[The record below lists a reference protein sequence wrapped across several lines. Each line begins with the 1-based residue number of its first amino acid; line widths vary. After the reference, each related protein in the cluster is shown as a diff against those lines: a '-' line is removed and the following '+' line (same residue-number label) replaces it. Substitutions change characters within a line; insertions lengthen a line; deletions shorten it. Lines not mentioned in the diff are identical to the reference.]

1 MAFFHQRIFL
11 WCSILVLCFS
21 MPSFAQNS
29 SEIKI
34 STDSLVNIGREKL
47 ISLSIRIDNNSDQ
60 DFEGHIMPVL
70 PKGFGLVA
78 DQPIKVKVQKKAH
91 TFYPFKFLVLNNADA
106 KTNQM
111 VFQLHDLNN
120 ALRAEVKTSIS
131 MLPLRATELIVLT
144 PSILLK
150 QIGDS
155 LTVNLLIRNAGNQV
169 EELKLIASFP
179 SDNGQGK
186 NVLQKDIKLSPGME
200 QQISFGKII
209 NRELYQLNNFYVNIA
224 GIYKNGELFGNGI
237 AYVQN
242 AAANRQFV
250 SAEMPQNI
258 LNRNLTNQISLSS
271 QNLFSDSQS
280 WQLNGTGATQLGHGI
295 LGFSVDAYQ
304 WNSLANR
311 PLISNTWLN
320 YEGDKKGI
328 TVGNI
333 SENLESFINGR
344 GVKIY
349 TRADEDRHGVEAAFV
364 QKSYNL
370 LGDNLNYGYSAY
382 LKAIVKD
389 TSGHELSS
397 SFIFDYA
404 PLEQSR
410 SILSAN
416 TVSLLNK
423 RNLVM
428 SVNIGGGLSQ
438 DLLNPDDIKPSFALG
453 TNFSGNWQKL
463 NFSSNNFFSTAYY
476 PGIRR
481 GVLQLNERI
490 SRYFGKHN
498 AWLGFSL
505 YNFDPAYQR
514 NIFLFQRNYSL
525 QRMEAGWA
533 IPVKVNLNL
542 TLTASRDQEKSDY
555 NFLQTETNKLT
566 AYRLNES
573 INWHSSDFRQNI
585 FFSMD
590 NGFGQNMNGKTE
602 LQLRL
607 NATWSNSWMNLNA
620 YLQKGSFLLAES
632 YNTGLKEQ
640 EIYRFSI
647 SPSFHQYFFNKKLRA
662 EAGLIFYRD
671 AFFGN
676 NITYTGKADYKI
688 TPKTAFYISSYAYQ
702 YRTSFAN
709 SSFRSLQAGIT
720 QKLPDPRQHIPGK
733 KGNIAILIYKDN
745 NQNGIFDAGDEPANS
760 GTLLVNKI
768 IFIIPA
774 NGTIQY
780 SKVPYGDYSLNMP
793 LQNGYQIMPMHI
805 TIDQKN
811 IKINVPMQKSG
822 NVTGRIAI
830 NFNETRSLQID
841 PSLAGI
847 NILIKG
853 KDGMIRAVK
862 TGEDGDYSVYLPEGD
877 YQAYP
882 DVMHLPEHVYFDG
895 EPTLFT
901 VKSAIATII
910 PTITLK
916 VKEKKIEIK
925 RFKN

>member
-1 MAFFHQRIFL
+1 MASFDPRIFL
-11 WCSILVLCFS
+11 WLSILMLCFS

-29 SEIKI
+29 TECKI
-34 STDSLVNIGREKL
+34 STDSLINIGREKL

-60 DFEGHIMPVL
+60 DFEGHITPVL

-78 DQPIKVKVQKKAH
+78 DQPIKVKVLKKTH
-91 TFYPFKFLVLNNADA
+91 TFYPFKFIVLNNADA
-106 KTNQM
+106 ETSLM

-120 ALRAEVKTSIS
+120 TLRTQFKTSIS
-131 MLPLRATELIVLT
+131 MLPLRATELTVLT

-155 LTVNLLIRNAGNQV
+155 LTVNLLIRNSGNQV

-186 NVLQKDIKLSPGME
+186 NVLQKDIRLSPGTE
-200 QQISFGKII
+200 QQISFRKII
-209 NRELYQLNNFYVNIA
+209 NRELYQLNNFYINIA
-224 GIYKNGELFGNGI
+224 GIYKNGDLFGNGI
-237 AYVQN
+237 TYVQN
-242 AAANRQFV
+242 ASANRQFV
-250 SAEMPQNI
+250 NAEIPQDI
-258 LNRNLTNQISLSS
+258 LRRNLTNQISLSG

-311 PLISNTWLN
+311 PLISNTWIN

-328 TVGNI
+328 TIGNI

-344 GVKIY
+344 GAKIY
-349 TRADEDRHGVEAAFV
+349 TRADEDFHGLEAAFV

-370 LGDNLNYGYSAY
+370 VGDNLSYGYSAY
-382 LKAIVKD
+382 VKTNLKD
-389 TSGHELSS
+389 TSGRELNSS
-397 SFIFDYA
+397 LIFDYA

-423 RNLVM
+423 RSLLM
-428 SVNIGGGLSQ
+428 SVNIGGGFSQ
-438 DLLNPDDIKPSFALG
+438 DLMNPDNIKPSLALG

-463 NFSSNNFFSTAYY
+463 NFSSSNFFSTAYY

-490 SRYFGKHN
+490 SHYFGKHN
-498 AWLGFSL
+498 TWLGLSL
-505 YNFDPAYQR
+505 YSFDPAYQK
-514 NIFLFQRNYSL
+514 NVFFFQRNYSL
-525 QRMEAGWA
+525 QRTEAGWA
-533 IPVKVNLNL
+533 IPIKINLNL
-542 TLTASRDQEKSDY
+542 TLTASRDQEKADY
-555 NFLQTETNKLT
+555 NFLQTESERLT

-573 INWHSSDFRQNI
+573 INWHSTDFKQNI

-607 NATWSNSWMNLNA
+607 NATWSNSWMNLNT

-632 YNTGLKEQ
+632 YYSGLNKQ
-640 EIYRFSI
+640 RIYRFSI
-647 SPSFHQYFFNKKLRA
+647 SPSFHQYFWNKKIRT
-662 EAGLIFYRD
+662 EAGLIFYRE
-671 AFFGN
+671 ALFGN
-676 NITYTGKADYKI
+676 NTTYTVKADYKI
-688 TPKTAFYISSYAYQ
+688 TPKATFYISSYVYQ

-709 SSFRSLQAGIT
+709 SSFRSVQAGIT
-720 QKLPDPRQHIPGK
+720 QKLPDPRQHISGK

-745 NQNGIFDAGDEPANS
+745 NLNGIFDAGDEPANS
-760 GTLLVNKI
+760 GTILVNKI
-768 IFIIPA
+768 IFIVPA

-780 SKVPYGDYSLNMP
+780 NKVPYGDYSLNMP
-793 LQNGYQIMPMHI
+793 LQNGYQIMPTHI
-805 TIDQKN
+805 IIDQKTM
-811 IKINVPMQKSG
+811 KINVPMQKSG
-822 NVTGRIAI
+822 NVTGRIVI
-830 NFNETRSLQID
+830 NFNENKSLQFN

-847 NILIKG
+847 SLLIKG

-862 TGEDGDYSVYLPEGD
+862 TGEDGDYSVYLPEGT

-882 DVMHLPEHVYFDG
+882 DVMRLPEHIYFDG
-895 EPTLFT
+895 EPVQIT
-901 VKSAIATII
+901 VKSATAT
-910 PTITLK
+910 TVTNITLK
-916 VKEKKIEIK
+916 VREKKIEVK
-925 RFKN
+925 HFKS